1 MSAHAAS
8 LSQGARACA
17 VRARLIAS
25 YFPGSK
31 TAESLAHH
39 SENVG
44 IQFYALQQDYI
55 GRKKFALHLSLEP
68 LAGGR
73 GGESRCFPRTMSPAQ
88 PIEQFGAHPTEPVH
102 RATTSL
108 KQQPT

>member
-1 MSAHAAS
+1 VPCAPDSS
-8 LSQGARACA
+8 LLTCRAQ
-17 VRARLIAS
+17 RL
-25 YFPGSK
+25 
-31 TAESLAHH
+31 AESLAHH

-44 IQFYALQQDYI
+44 IQFYSLQQDYI

-102 RATTSL
+102 RAMTSL
-108 KQQPT
+108 KHTRLSRKVFTARIF